1 MKISQLSLPAAL
13 VLAACGPVGGSAKEQ
28 TVVDIEA
35 VPDSEIPSD
44 GSIHVVKRGQFV
56 IAPETIFCTY
66 RLGFGLDGA
75 MLRNALKSMGQSDYL
90 NGSPRGNGIFGPNDN
105 NPDCVK
111 GNPVLIRGIQ
121 ALNRAGK
128 PYRLTLVVRQGDAVW
143 QGVVERADGRRPEIN
158 DFPPYREGPKD
169 LMEVSIDVDMQELS
183 ASFTNNLG
191 SGLID

>member
-1 MKISQLSLPAAL
+1 MKISPLSISATL

-28 TVVDIEA
+28 AVVEIEA
-35 VPDSEIPSD
+35 VPDSEIPDD
-44 GSIHVVKRGQFV
+44 GSVHVVKRGQFV

-75 MLRNALKSMGQSDYL
+75 MLSNALKSMGQPDYL

-121 ALNRAGK
+121 TLNRAGK
-128 PYRLTLVVRQGDAVW
+128 PYRLTLVA
-143 QGVVERADGRRPEIN
+143 
-158 DFPPYREGPKD
+158 
-169 LMEVSIDVDMQELS
+169 
-183 ASFTNNLG
+183 G
-191 SGLID
+191 SGGAGGWETAS